1 MTRHK
6 PHPRPKV
13 LDVKRAK
20 FEDGIER
27 FIKKEPVKFFFWERP
42 LSRTPFLDISGKV
55 EKNRGYA
62 DTTPIMA
69 ISMRET
75 MIIHNVFGYIMVHP
89 TLRQTIISIMTPP
102 PHSDIC

>member
-42 LSRTPFLDISGKV
+42 LSRTPCLDISGKV
-55 EKNRGYA
+55 EKNRGYP

-75 MIIHNVFGYIMVHP
+75 LIIHIFFWVYHGTSYSETDHHIHNDTP
-89 TLRQTIISIMTPP
+89 TSF
-102 PHSDIC
+102 